1 MSKIPSRPPFNDA
14 NTDIILHSADH
25 VDFALSKVFL
35 AKTSSVFRDML
46 TFPDVNADAGEPQ
59 IVELTEDAHTLSKLL
74 RLCYPSPGVRR
85 RPPVFDAFDELFA
98 VLDAADKYDIQ
109 VPADATRRALQELV
123 VKEGPARAYAVAC
136 LYEIP
141 MLARRAARLLLKE
154 PYFDTD
160 MGPGDLPPEL
170 RSVSQEALD
179 AYNDYRVKCADN
191 ITVSVLNTERE
202 QLLVGG
208 DAYEIFY
215 PEEENITHVQGQWI
229 WYRCKADSP
238 RTSTES
244 ARVAARSNSSPRKP
258 DVYIDPCGWWL
269 RYRRTVEEELM
280 SGDVG
285 LDGCVATGKVLLDGS
300 IQEGESCHTCAP
312 AARTHLLVYARAME
326 KRIERAID
334 EVSPLAIQG

>member
-14 NTDIILHSADH
+14 NPDIILRSADH
-25 VDFALSKVFL
+25 VDFGLSKVLL
-35 AKTSSVFRDML
+35 AKISVVFHDML
-46 TFPDVNADAGEPQ
+46 AFPDVNADTGEPQ
-59 IVELTEDAHTLSKLL
+59 IVELTEDAHTLAKLL
-74 RLCYPSPGVRR
+74 RLCYPSPGIRR

-98 VLDAADKYDIQ
+98 VLDLADKYDIE

-154 PYFDTD
+154 PYFDVDTD
-160 MGPGDLPPEL
+160 TGPGDLPPEL

-179 AYNDYRVKCADN
+179 AFNNYRVKCADN

-258 DVYIDPCGWWL
+258 DVYIDPF
-269 RYRRTVEEELM
+269 
-280 SGDVG
+280 
-285 LDGCVATGKVLLDGS
+285 
-300 IQEGESCHTCAP
+300 
-312 AARTHLLVYARAME
+312 YAQAME

-334 EVSPLAIQG
+334 EIKLDLPFAVRPGAGRAWVPSR